1 MRVLIA
7 EDDRASRRLLEA
19 TLTRWG
25 YEVLSTADGTEAWQ
39 VLQQDDRPPV
49 VVLDLEMPGL
59 DGIEVCRRVRESSD
73 SQLPY
78 IIFLSS
84 WEGKNDI
91 TEGLRAG
98 ADDYVTKPFDSDEL
112 RARIQVGARV
122 VKLQEALA
130 NRVRELEEAMSRIK
144 QLHGLLPICASC
156 KKIRDDKGYWN
167 QIELYIR
174 DHSEAEFSHG
184 ICPGCVKELY
194 PDIYEKISGNTLL
207 QEDTKEE
214 SLFE

>member
-1 MRVLIA
+1 MRILIA
-7 EDDRASRRLLEA
+7 EDDRFSRRLLEA
-19 TLTRWG
+19 ALTRWG
-25 YEVLSTADGTEAWQ
+25 YEVVSTSDGTEAWQ
-39 VLQQDDRPPV
+39 ELQQDDRPSLV
-49 VVLDLEMPGL
+49 ILDLEMPGL

-78 IIFLSS
+78 IIFLSA
-84 WEGKNDI
+84 WEGKKDI
-91 TEGLRAG
+91 SEGLRSG

-130 NRVRELEEAMSRIK
+130 NRIKELEEAMSRIK

-156 KKIRDDKGYWN
+156 KKIKDDKGYWS

-184 ICPGCVKELY
+184 ICPSCVKELY
-194 PDIYEKISGNTLL
+194 PNIYEKIGGNTLF

>member
-19 TLTRWG
+19 TLTQWG
-25 YEVLSTADGTEAWQ
+25 YEVVSTTNGTEAWQ
-39 VLQQDDRPPV
+39 VLRQDDRPSL

-59 DGIEVCRRVRESSD
+59 DGIEVCRKVREISD

-78 IIFLSS
+78 IIILSA
-84 WEGKNDI
+84 WEGKKDI
-91 TEGLRAG
+91 TDGLRAG

-122 VKLQEALA
+122 VELQEALTG
-130 NRVRELEEAMSRIK
+130 RLRELEDAISRIK

-156 KKIRDDKGYWN
+156 KKIRDDQGYWN
-167 QIELYIR
+167 QIEGYISS
-174 DHSEAEFSHG
+174 HSDAEFSHS
-184 ICPGCVKELY
+184 ICPDCAKTLY
-194 PDIYEKISGNTLL
+194 PKIYEKIS
-207 QEDTKEE
+207 E
-214 SLFE
+214 